1 MFVWALACFEDVSWE
16 PESCV
21 RVQNEMKTMRE
32 KSSQHAVACS
42 AFFFFLIREETGTD
56 VTGSQTG
63 CCDYNTMK
71 MPGCV
76 MDTERP
82 KSRALACAMECGWES
97 APARRCECGDGGKR
111 YQAGSGNRWPQ
122 RERPLTGWFITVI
135 ASMFFP
141 SLCGSSPF
149 QTPFFLFFF
158 NEHTLA
164 EDEDA

>member
-1 MFVWALACFEDVSWE
+1 MCLSGPWLVLRMF
-16 PESCV
+16 PESPSHVCELSTE
-21 RVQNEMKTMRE
+21 RNENDAWE
-32 KSSQHAVACS
+32 KQSACS
-42 AFFFFLIREETGTD
+42 GMFCFFSFFFLIREETGTD

-71 MPGCV
+71 MPDCV

-82 KSRALACAMECGWES
+82 KSRALACAMECGCES

-135 ASMFFP
+135 ARMFFP
-141 SLCGSSPF
+141 SMCGSSPF
-149 QTPFFLFFF
+149 QTLFFF
-158 NEHTLA
+158 SFFLMNTH
-164 EDEDA
+164 

>member
-21 RVQNEMKTMRE
+21 RAKYRTKWKRCVRK
-32 KSSQHAVACS
+32 AVS
-42 AFFFFLIREETGTD
+42 MQWHILLFSLFFLIREETGTD

-71 MPGCV
+71 MPDCV

-97 APARRCECGDGGKR
+97 ALARRCECGDGGKR

-135 ASMFFP
+135 ARMFFP
-141 SLCGSSPF
+141 SMCGSSPF
-149 QTPFFLFFF
+149 QTLFFF
-158 NEHTLA
+158 SFFLMNTP
-164 EDEDA
+164 

>member
-1 MFVWALACFEDVSWE
+1 
-16 PESCV
+16 
-21 RVQNEMKTMRE
+21 MKTMRE

-42 AFFFFLIREETGTD
+42 ASFFFFLIREETGTD

-82 KSRALACAMECGWES
+82 KSRALACATECGWES

-111 YQAGSGNRWPQ
+111 YQAGSGNRWPR
-122 RERPLTGWFITVI
+122 RERPLTAI
-135 ASMFFP
+135 ARMFFP
-141 SLCGSSPF
+141 SMCGSSPF
-149 QTPFFLFFF
+149 QTPFFFFLFFKWT
-158 NEHTLA
+158 HTSWGWGCLGQRA
-164 EDEDA
+164 DRMSVRGKTIQILCGVLIAAD